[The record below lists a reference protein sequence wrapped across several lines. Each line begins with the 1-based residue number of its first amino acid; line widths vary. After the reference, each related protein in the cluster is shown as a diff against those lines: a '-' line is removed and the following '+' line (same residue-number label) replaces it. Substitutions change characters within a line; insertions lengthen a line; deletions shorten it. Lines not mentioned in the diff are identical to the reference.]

1 MDLCWSNDIRVKVD
15 GVVYFTESGGRVI
28 DIPDIPSG
36 SNKVEVVCCGWSSG
50 CITALY
56 LKDTNPNTN
65 SPANF
70 SNKYTH

>member
-36 SNKVEVVCCGWSSG
+36 SNKVEVVCGGWSSG
-50 CITALY
+50 CNTTLY
-56 LKDTNPNTN
+56 LKDTYPNTN
-65 SPANF
+65 APTNF